1 MFWTMTGLG
10 ILFFAGFVVY
20 RVLRIFSDRMIE
32 KSSKQC
38 TGVVSDAGE
47 RDSHEDYWITSL
59 RLDRIQPFDPWKDD

>member
-32 KSSKQC
+32 KASNQC
-38 TGVVSDAGE
+38 TGVVPE
-47 RDSHEDYWITSL
+47 HEDWEPPEMTIGEPPCF
-59 RLDRIQPFDPWKDD
+59 DRPF